1 MRSATTTSTKESVS
15 EIFSRLKSDTSIDAS
30 YSLIELIEGKIEW
43 FTGGKTNAS
52 YNSLDVHIQAGHGDK
67 VAFIWEGDEIGDEKT
82 ITYSEFHK
90 LTCKVAN
97 VLKSKNILTG
107 DSLG

>member
-1 MRSATTTSTKESVS
+1 VK
-15 EIFSRLKSDTSIDAS
+15 
-30 YSLIELIEGKIEW
+30 GKIEW

-90 LTCKVAN
+90 LTCKIAN
-97 VLKSKNILTG
+97 VLKSKNFLTG
-107 DSLG
+107 DSLGKRLNLKYHFFYFPLFLF

>member
-15 EIFSRLKSDTSIDAS
+15 EFSRLKSDTSIDAS
-30 YSLIELIEGKIEW
+30 YFLIELIEGKIEW

>member
-1 MRSATTTSTKESVS
+1 M
-15 EIFSRLKSDTSIDAS
+15 
-30 YSLIELIEGKIEW
+30 
-43 FTGGKTNAS
+43 TNAS

-90 LTCKVAN
+90 LTCKIAN

-107 DSLG
+107 DSLGKRSTTHSTFSDFLGSSSKWTVIIK

>member
-1 MRSATTTSTKESVS
+1 MSPLFFDPS
-15 EIFSRLKSDTSIDAS
+15 IFVDPVK
-30 YSLIELIEGKIEW
+30 GKIEW

-90 LTCKVAN
+90 LTCKIAN

-107 DSLG
+107 DSIGKRLDLKYHFFYFLG

>member
-1 MRSATTTSTKESVS
+1 MSPTSMSPLFFDIS
-15 EIFSRLKSDTSIDAS
+15 IFVEPVK
-30 YSLIELIEGKIEW
+30 GKIEW

-90 LTCKVAN
+90 LTCKIAN

-107 DSLG
+107 DSLGKR

>member
-1 MRSATTTSTKESVS
+1 MK
-15 EIFSRLKSDTSIDAS
+15 
-30 YSLIELIEGKIEW
+30 GKIEW

-52 YNSLDVHIQAGHGDK
+52 YNSLDVHLQAGHGDK

-82 ITYSEFHK
+82 ITYSDFHK
-90 LTCKVAN
+90 LTCKIAN

-107 DSLG
+107 DSLGKRSTRQTTCFLFLGRVQNGRSLLKVDATWAGP

>member
-1 MRSATTTSTKESVS
+1 MK
-15 EIFSRLKSDTSIDAS
+15 
-30 YSLIELIEGKIEW
+30 GKIEW

-52 YNSLDVHIQAGHGDK
+52 YNSLDVHLQAGHGDK

-90 LTCKVAN
+90 LTCKIAN

-107 DSLG
+107 DSLGKRSTRQTTCFLFLDRVQNGRSLLKVDGTWACP